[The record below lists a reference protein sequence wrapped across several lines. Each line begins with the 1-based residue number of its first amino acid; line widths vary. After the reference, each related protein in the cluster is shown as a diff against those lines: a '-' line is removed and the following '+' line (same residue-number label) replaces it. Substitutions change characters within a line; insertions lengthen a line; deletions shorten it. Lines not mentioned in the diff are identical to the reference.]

1 MKKNVIKYLSISLGL
16 IIVLIIYFSLIGIQ
30 TDRFNNQIKDRLS
43 KYNRNLDVNLK
54 KIKLTLDPLNFKF
67 NAKTI
72 GAKVIY
78 KKRNIELESI
88 KTQISINSLIKNK
101 IVSSNLIISTKSV
114 LLKDLVGFLRA
125 ITNKTELFFLEK
137 AIDKGFAIIDLEVNF
152 DENGKIKKDYK
163 VKGLLKD
170 GKINLLNDFNIK
182 NINLSLNIEND
193 NFDLSDISFT
203 TNKIALFSNN
213 LKIKRKHDKFFISGD
228 IENNNSKLNNKFLN
242 LLRLSNND
250 INFNN
255 VEISS
260 INKFSFIIDNRFNYE
275 NLFVNSE
282 ISLDKAEYEKPKLL
296 SKYLTEEKNVINLK
310 KHKIKAT
317 FKDNNLS
324 LIGSGKIQ
332 LEKEYDDI
340 DYSISQ
346 SGDKVNI
353 DSNIKLS
360 GLKIKGQKN
369 LKTFFPKINEV
380 LNLKDHQINIKF
392 KDNNLSLIGS
402 GKIQLEKEYDDI
414 DYSISQSGDKV
425 NIDSNIKLS
434 GLKIKGQKNLKTF
447 FPKINEVLNLK
458 DHQINIK
465 FKDNNL
471 SLIGSGKIQLEKEYD
486 DIDYSISQ
494 SGDKVNFDTKFI
506 FRKTQFEV
514 DRINFS
520 NDVKSKLQ
528 LEVSGNYIRKND
540 LSIDKLLITTKDD
553 KLGLSNLLI
562 DKYHRIVKFDE
573 ISLNYFDNENKK
585 NQVLIKRKQKNN
597 YELNGSLFNANS
609 LISDLLKSKDDKH
622 ARIFKNNIKFNLNLK
637 DVYLDNENV
646 ISDLKGNFFIENNKI
661 HQANILAF
669 FDNNEKLTF
678 TISTNNDEKI
688 TTLFSSKA
696 KPLVQRYKFVKG
708 YEEGYLD
715 FYSSKINNISKS
727 KLKIYDFKL
736 KELPVLTKLLILA
749 SLQGIADLLSGEGIR
764 FDEMEMNFKNNSNLM
779 TIDELYAIGPAISI
793 LMSGYIEE
801 DKLVSLRGTLVPAT
815 TINKTVS
822 SIPVLGKILVGDKT
836 GEGVFGV
843 SFKIKGKPKDLKTTV
858 NPIKTLTPRFI
869 TRTLEKIKKN

>member
-1 MKKNVIKYLSISLGL
+1 MKKNIIKYLSISLGL
-16 IIVLIIYFSLIGIQ
+16 IIVLIIYFSFIGIQ
-30 TDRFNNQIKDRLS
+30 TDRFNNQIKERLS
-43 KYNRNLDVNLK
+43 KYNSNLDVNLK

-101 IVSSNLIISTKSV
+101 IVSSNLIISTKSI

-125 ITNKTELFFLEK
+125 TTNKTELFFLEK

-182 NINLSLNIEND
+182 NINFLLNIEND

-203 TNKIALFSNN
+203 TNKIDLFSNN
-213 LKIKRKHDKFFISGD
+213 LKIKRKQDKFFISGD

-242 LLRLSNND
+242 LLRLSNHD

-255 VEISS
+255 AEISS
-260 INKFSFIIDNRFNYE
+260 KNKFSFVIDNKFNYE

-296 SKYLTEEKNVINLK
+296 SKYLTEVKNVINLR

-317 FKDNNLS
+317 FKDNS
-324 LIGSGKIQ
+324 
-332 LEKEYDDI
+332 
-340 DYSISQ
+340 
-346 SGDKVNI
+346 
-353 DSNIKLS
+353 
-360 GLKIKGQKN
+360 
-369 LKTFFPKINEV
+369 
-380 LNLKDHQINIKF
+380 
-392 KDNNLSLIGS
+392 
-402 GKIQLEKEYDDI
+402 
-414 DYSISQSGDKV
+414 
-425 NIDSNIKLS
+425 
-434 GLKIKGQKNLKTF
+434 
-447 FPKINEVLNLK
+447 
-458 DHQINIK
+458 
-465 FKDNNL
+465 L

-506 FRKTQFEV
+506 ISKTQFEV
-514 DRINFS
+514 ERINFS
-520 NDVKSKLQ
+520 NDGKSKLQ
-528 LEVSGNYIRKND
+528 LEVSGNHIRKND
-540 LSIDKLLITTKDD
+540 LSIDKLLITTKND
-553 KLGLSNLLI
+553 KLGMNNLLV

-573 ISLNYFDNENKK
+573 ISLNYFDNEDKK
-585 NQVLIKRKQKNN
+585 NHILIKRKQKNN
-597 YELNGSLFNANS
+597 YELNGTLFNANS

-622 ARIFKNNIKFNLNLK
+622 ARIFKNNINFTLNLK
-637 DVYLDNENV
+637 DVYLDNENI
-646 ISDLKGNFFIENNKI
+646 ISDLKGNFYIENNKI
-661 HQANILAF
+661 HQANISAF

-678 TISTNNDEKI
+678 TINTNNDEKI

-696 KPLVQRYKFVKG
+696 KPLVKRYKFIKG
-708 YEEGYLD
+708 YEDGYLD

-736 KELPVLTKLLILA
+736 MELPVLTKLLTLA
-749 SLQGIADLLSGEGIR
+749 SLQGIADLLTGEGIR
-764 FDEMEMNFKNNSNLM
+764 FDEMEMNFKNSSNLM

>member
-1 MKKNVIKYLSISLGL
+1 MKKNFIKYLSISLGL

-43 KYNRNLDVNLK
+43 KYNSNLDVNLK
-54 KIKLTLDPLNFKF
+54 KIKLTLDPFNFKF
-67 NAKTI
+67 NAQTI
-72 GAKVIY
+72 GTKIIY
-78 KKRNIELESI
+78 KKKNIELESI
-88 KTQISINSLIKNK
+88 KSQISINSLIKNK
-101 IVSSNLIISTKSV
+101 FVSSNLVISTKSV
-114 LLKDLVGFLRA
+114 LLEDLVGFLRVV
-125 ITNKTELFFLEK
+125 TNKTELFFLEK
-137 AIDKGFAIIDLEVNF
+137 AIDKGFVIINLEVNF
-152 DENGKIKKDYK
+152 DENGNIKKDYK

-182 NINLSLNIEND
+182 NINLLLNIEND

-203 TNKIALFSNN
+203 TNKIDLFSNN
-213 LKIKRKHDKFFISGD
+213 LKIKRKQDKFFISGD

-242 LLRLSNND
+242 LLRLSNHD

-260 INKFSFIIDNRFNYE
+260 KNKFSFIVNNRFNYE

-296 SKYLTEEKNVINLK
+296 SKYLTEVKNVINLR

-332 LEKEYDDI
+332 LEKKYDDI

-360 GLKIKGQKN
+360 GLNIKSQKN

-402 GKIQLEKEYDDI
+402 GKIQLEKKYDDI

-434 GLKIKGQKNLKTF
+434 GLNIKSQKNLKTF

-471 SLIGSGKIQLEKEYD
+471 SLIGSGKIQLEKKYD

-506 FRKTQFEV
+506 LSKTQFEV
-514 DRINFS
+514 ERINFS
-520 NDVKSKLQ
+520 NDGKSKLQ
-528 LEVSGNYIRKND
+528 LEVSGNHIRKND
-540 LSIDKLLITTKDD
+540 LSIDKLLITTKND
-553 KLGLSNLLI
+553 KLGMNNLLI

-573 ISLNYFDNENKK
+573 ISLNYFDNEDKK
-585 NQVLIKRKQKNN
+585 NHILIKRKQKNN
-597 YELNGSLFNANS
+597 YELNGTLFNANS

-622 ARIFKNNIKFNLNLK
+622 ARIFKNNINFTLNLK

-646 ISDLKGNFFIENNKI
+646 ISNLKGNFYIENNKI
-661 HQANILAF
+661 HQANISAF

-678 TISTNNDEKI
+678 TINTNNDEKI

-696 KPLVQRYKFVKG
+696 KPLVKRYKFIKG

-727 KLKIYDFKL
+727 KLKIFDFKL
-736 KELPVLTKLLILA
+736 KELPVLTKLLTLA
-749 SLQGIADLLSGEGIR
+749 SLQGIADLLSGEGIG

-858 NPIKTLTPRFI
+858 NPVKTLTPRFI
-869 TRTLEKIKKN
+869 TRTLEKINKN

>member
-1 MKKNVIKYLSISLGL
+1 MKKNIIKYLSISLGL

-30 TDRFNNQIKDRLS
+30 TDRFNNQIKERLS
-43 KYNRNLDVNLK
+43 KYNSNLDVNLK

-78 KKRNIELESI
+78 KKKNIELESI

-125 ITNKTELFFLEK
+125 TTNKTELFFLEK

-152 DENGKIKKDYK
+152 DENGNIKKDYK

-182 NINLSLNIEND
+182 NINFLLNIEND

-203 TNKIALFSNN
+203 TNKIDLFSNN
-213 LKIKRKHDKFFISGD
+213 LKIKRKQDKFFISGD

-242 LLRLSNND
+242 LLRLSNHD

-255 VEISS
+255 AEISS
-260 INKFSFIIDNRFNYE
+260 KNKFSFIIDNRFNYE
-275 NLFVNSE
+275 NLFINSE

-296 SKYLTEEKNVINLK
+296 SKYLTEVKNVINLR

-346 SGDKVNI
+346 SGDKVN
-353 DSNIKLS
+353 
-360 GLKIKGQKN
+360 
-369 LKTFFPKINEV
+369 
-380 LNLKDHQINIKF
+380 
-392 KDNNLSLIGS
+392 
-402 GKIQLEKEYDDI
+402 
-414 DYSISQSGDKV
+414 
-425 NIDSNIKLS
+425 
-434 GLKIKGQKNLKTF
+434 
-447 FPKINEVLNLK
+447 
-458 DHQINIK
+458 
-465 FKDNNL
+465 
-471 SLIGSGKIQLEKEYD
+471 
-486 DIDYSISQ
+486 
-494 SGDKVNFDTKFI
+494 FDTKFI
-506 FRKTQFEV
+506 FSKTQFEV
-514 DRINFS
+514 ERINFS
-520 NDVKSKLQ
+520 NDGKSKLQ
-528 LEVSGNYIRKND
+528 LEVSGNHIRKND
-540 LSIDKLLITTKDD
+540 LSIDKLLITTKND
-553 KLGLSNLLI
+553 KLGMNNLLI

-573 ISLNYFDNENKK
+573 ISLNYFDNEDKK

-622 ARIFKNNIKFNLNLK
+622 ARIFKNNINFTLNLK
-637 DVYLDNENV
+637 DVYLDNENI
-646 ISDLKGNFFIENNKI
+646 ISDLKGNFYIENNKI
-661 HQANILAF
+661 HQANISAF

-678 TISTNNDEKI
+678 TINTNNDEKI

-696 KPLVQRYKFVKG
+696 KPLVKRYKFIKG
-708 YEEGYLD
+708 YEDGYLD

-736 KELPVLTKLLILA
+736 KELPVLTKLLTLA

-764 FDEMEMNFKNNSNLM
+764 FDEMEMNFKNSSNLM

-801 DKLVSLRGTLVPAT
+801 DKIISLRGTLVPAT

-869 TRTLEKIKKN
+869 TRTLEKLKKN

>member
-16 IIVLIIYFSLIGIQ
+16 IIILIIYFSLIGIQ

-43 KYNRNLDVNLK
+43 KYNSNLDVNLK

-125 ITNKTELFFLEK
+125 TTNKTELFFLEK

-152 DENGKIKKDYK
+152 DENGNIKKDYK

-182 NINLSLNIEND
+182 NINLLLNIENN
-193 NFDLSDISFT
+193 NFDFSDISFT
-203 TNKIALFSNN
+203 TNKIDLFSNN
-213 LKIKRKHDKFFISGD
+213 LKIKRKQDKFFISGD

-242 LLRLSNND
+242 LLRLSYHD

-260 INKFSFIIDNRFNYE
+260 KNKFSFIIDNRFNYE
-275 NLFVNSE
+275 NLFINSE
-282 ISLDKAEYEKPKLL
+282 ILLDKVEYEKPKLL
-296 SKYLTEEKNVINLK
+296 SKYLTEVKDVINLR

-346 SGDKVNI
+346 SGDKVN
-353 DSNIKLS
+353 
-360 GLKIKGQKN
+360 
-369 LKTFFPKINEV
+369 
-380 LNLKDHQINIKF
+380 
-392 KDNNLSLIGS
+392 
-402 GKIQLEKEYDDI
+402 
-414 DYSISQSGDKV
+414 
-425 NIDSNIKLS
+425 
-434 GLKIKGQKNLKTF
+434 
-447 FPKINEVLNLK
+447 
-458 DHQINIK
+458 
-465 FKDNNL
+465 
-471 SLIGSGKIQLEKEYD
+471 
-486 DIDYSISQ
+486 
-494 SGDKVNFDTKFI
+494 FDTKFI
-506 FRKTQFEV
+506 FKKTQFEV
-514 DRINFS
+514 ERINFS
-520 NDVKSKLQ
+520 NDGNSKLQ
-528 LEVSGNYIRKND
+528 LEVSGNHIIKNN
-540 LSIDKLLITTKDD
+540 LSIDKLLITTKND
-553 KLGLSNLLI
+553 KFGLSNLLI
-562 DKYHRIVKFDE
+562 DKYDRIVKFDE
-573 ISLNYFDNENKK
+573 ISLNYFDNEDKK
-585 NQVLIKRKQKNN
+585 NQILIKRKQKNN
-597 YELNGSLFNANS
+597 YELNGTLFNANS

-622 ARIFKNNIKFNLNLK
+622 ARIFKNNINFNLNLK

-646 ISDLKGNFFIENNKI
+646 ISDLKGNFYIENNKI
-661 HQANILAF
+661 HQANISAF
-669 FDNNEKLTF
+669 FDNNNKLTF
-678 TISTNNDEKI
+678 TINTNNDEKI

-715 FYSSKINNISKS
+715 FYSSKINNNSKS

-736 KELPVLTKLLILA
+736 KELPVLTKLLTLA

-764 FDEMEMNFKNNSNLM
+764 FDEMEMNFKNSSNLM

-793 LMSGYIEE
+793 LMSGYVEE

-869 TRTLEKIKKN
+869 TRTLEKIKNN

>member
-16 IIVLIIYFSLIGIQ
+16 IIILIIYFSLIGIQ

-43 KYNRNLDVNLK
+43 KYNSNLDVNLK

-114 LLKDLVGFLRA
+114 LLKDLVGFLRVT
-125 ITNKTELFFLEK
+125 TNKTELFFLEK
-137 AIDKGFAIIDLEVNF
+137 AIDKGFAIIDLEINF
-152 DENGKIKKDYK
+152 DENGNIKKDYK

-182 NINLSLNIEND
+182 NINLLLNIENN
-193 NFDLSDISFT
+193 NFDFSDISFT
-203 TNKIALFSNN
+203 TNKIDLFSNN
-213 LKIKRKHDKFFISGD
+213 LKIKRKQDKFFISGD

-242 LLRLSNND
+242 LLRLSYHD

-260 INKFSFIIDNRFNYE
+260 KNKFSFIIDNRFNYE
-275 NLFVNSE
+275 NLFINSE
-282 ISLDKAEYEKPKLL
+282 ISLDKAEYKKPKLL
-296 SKYLTEEKNVINLK
+296 SKYLTEVKNVINLR

-360 GLKIKGQKN
+360 G
-369 LKTFFPKINEV
+369 
-380 LNLKDHQINIKF
+380 INIK
-392 KDNNLSLIGS
+392 S
-402 GKIQLEKEYDDI
+402 
-414 DYSISQSGDKV
+414 
-425 NIDSNIKLS
+425 
-434 GLKIKGQKNLKTF
+434 QKNLKTF

-506 FRKTQFEV
+506 FKKTQFEV
-514 DRINFS
+514 ERINFS
-520 NDVKSKLQ
+520 NDGNSKLQ
-528 LEVSGNYIRKND
+528 LEVSGNHIIKNN
-540 LSIDKLLITTKDD
+540 LSIDKLLITTKND
-553 KLGLSNLLI
+553 KFGLSNLLI

-573 ISLNYFDNENKK
+573 ISLNYFDNEDKK
-585 NQVLIKRKQKNN
+585 NQILIKRKQKNN
-597 YELNGSLFNANS
+597 YELNGTLFNANS

-622 ARIFKNNIKFNLNLK
+622 ARIFKNNINFNLNLK

-646 ISDLKGNFFIENNKI
+646 ISDLKGNFYIENNKI
-661 HQANILAF
+661 HQANISAF
-669 FDNNEKLTF
+669 FDNNNKLTF
-678 TISTNNDEKI
+678 TINTNNDEKI

-715 FYSSKINNISKS
+715 FYSSKINNNSKS

-736 KELPVLTKLLILA
+736 KELPVLTKLLTLA

-764 FDEMEMNFKNNSNLM
+764 FDEMEMNFKNSSNLM

-793 LMSGYIEE
+793 LMSGYVEE

-869 TRTLEKIKKN
+869 TRTLEKIKNN

>member
-1 MKKNVIKYLSISLGL
+1 MKKNIIKYLSISLGL
-16 IIVLIIYFSLIGIQ
+16 IIVLIIYFSFIGIQ
-30 TDRFNNQIKDRLS
+30 TDRFNNQIKERLS
-43 KYNRNLDVNLK
+43 KYNSNLDVNLK

-101 IVSSNLIISTKSV
+101 IVSSNLIISTKSI

-125 ITNKTELFFLEK
+125 TTNKTELFFLEK

-182 NINLSLNIEND
+182 NINFLLNIEND

-203 TNKIALFSNN
+203 TNKIDLFSNN
-213 LKIKRKHDKFFISGD
+213 LKIKRKQDKFFISGD

-242 LLRLSNND
+242 LLRLSNHD

-255 VEISS
+255 AEISS
-260 INKFSFIIDNRFNYE
+260 KNKFSFIIDNKFNYE

-296 SKYLTEEKNVINLK
+296 SKYLTEVKNVINLR

-317 FKDNNLS
+317 FKDNS
-324 LIGSGKIQ
+324 
-332 LEKEYDDI
+332 
-340 DYSISQ
+340 
-346 SGDKVNI
+346 
-353 DSNIKLS
+353 
-360 GLKIKGQKN
+360 
-369 LKTFFPKINEV
+369 
-380 LNLKDHQINIKF
+380 
-392 KDNNLSLIGS
+392 
-402 GKIQLEKEYDDI
+402 
-414 DYSISQSGDKV
+414 
-425 NIDSNIKLS
+425 
-434 GLKIKGQKNLKTF
+434 
-447 FPKINEVLNLK
+447 
-458 DHQINIK
+458 
-465 FKDNNL
+465 L

-506 FRKTQFEV
+506 ISKTQFEV
-514 DRINFS
+514 ERINFS
-520 NDVKSKLQ
+520 NDGKSKLQ
-528 LEVSGNYIRKND
+528 LEVSGNHIRKND
-540 LSIDKLLITTKDD
+540 LSIDKLLITTKND
-553 KLGLSNLLI
+553 KLGMNNLLV

-573 ISLNYFDNENKK
+573 ISLNYFDNEDKK
-585 NQVLIKRKQKNN
+585 NHILIKRKQKNN
-597 YELNGSLFNANS
+597 YELNGTLFNANS

-622 ARIFKNNIKFNLNLK
+622 ARIFKNNINFTLNLK
-637 DVYLDNENV
+637 DVYLDNENI
-646 ISDLKGNFFIENNKI
+646 ISDLKGNFYIENNKI
-661 HQANILAF
+661 HQANISAF

-678 TISTNNDEKI
+678 TINTNNDEKI

-696 KPLVQRYKFVKG
+696 KPLVKRYKFIKG
-708 YEEGYLD
+708 YEDGYLD

-736 KELPVLTKLLILA
+736 MELPVLTKLLTLA
-749 SLQGIADLLSGEGIR
+749 SLQGIADLLTGEGIR
-764 FDEMEMNFKNNSNLM
+764 FDEMEMNFKNSSNLM

-801 DKLVSLRGTLVPAT
+801 EKLVSLRGTLVPAT

>member
-16 IIVLIIYFSLIGIQ
+16 IIILIIYFSLIGIQ

-43 KYNRNLDVNLK
+43 KYNSNLDVNLK

-125 ITNKTELFFLEK
+125 TTNKTELFFLEK
-137 AIDKGFAIIDLEVNF
+137 AIDKGFAIIDLEINF
-152 DENGKIKKDYK
+152 DENGNIKKDYK

-182 NINLSLNIEND
+182 NINLLLNIENN
-193 NFDLSDISFT
+193 NFDFSDISFT
-203 TNKIALFSNN
+203 TNKIDLFSNN
-213 LKIKRKHDKFFISGD
+213 LKIKRKQDKFFISGD

-242 LLRLSNND
+242 LLRLSYHD

-260 INKFSFIIDNRFNYE
+260 KNKFSFIIDNRFNYE
-275 NLFVNSE
+275 NLFINSE
-282 ISLDKAEYEKPKLL
+282 ISLDKAEYKKPKLL
-296 SKYLTEEKNVINLK
+296 SKYLTEVKNVINLR

-360 GLKIKGQKN
+360 G
-369 LKTFFPKINEV
+369 
-380 LNLKDHQINIKF
+380 INIK
-392 KDNNLSLIGS
+392 S
-402 GKIQLEKEYDDI
+402 
-414 DYSISQSGDKV
+414 
-425 NIDSNIKLS
+425 
-434 GLKIKGQKNLKTF
+434 QKNLKTF

-506 FRKTQFEV
+506 FKKTQFEV
-514 DRINFS
+514 ERINFS
-520 NDVKSKLQ
+520 NDGNSKLQ
-528 LEVSGNYIRKND
+528 LEVSGNHIIKNN
-540 LSIDKLLITTKDD
+540 LSIDKLLITTKND
-553 KLGLSNLLI
+553 KFGLSNLLI

-573 ISLNYFDNENKK
+573 ISLNYFDNEDKK
-585 NQVLIKRKQKNN
+585 NQILIKRKQKNN
-597 YELNGSLFNANS
+597 YELNGTLFNANS

-622 ARIFKNNIKFNLNLK
+622 ARIFKNNINFNLNLK

-646 ISDLKGNFFIENNKI
+646 ISDLKGNFYIENNKI
-661 HQANILAF
+661 HQANISAF
-669 FDNNEKLTF
+669 FDNNNKLTF
-678 TISTNNDEKI
+678 TINTNNDEKI

-715 FYSSKINNISKS
+715 FYSSKINNNSKS

-736 KELPVLTKLLILA
+736 KELPVLTKLLTLA

-764 FDEMEMNFKNNSNLM
+764 FDEMEMNFKNSSNLM

-793 LMSGYIEE
+793 LMSGYVEE

-869 TRTLEKIKKN
+869 TRTLEKIKNN

>member
-1 MKKNVIKYLSISLGL
+1 MKKNIIKYLSISLGL
-16 IIVLIIYFSLIGIQ
+16 IIVLIIYFSFIGIQ
-30 TDRFNNQIKDRLS
+30 TDRFNNQIKERLS
-43 KYNRNLDVNLK
+43 KYNSNLDVNLK

-125 ITNKTELFFLEK
+125 TTNKTELFFLEK

-182 NINLSLNIEND
+182 NINFLLNIEND

-203 TNKIALFSNN
+203 TNKIDLFSNN
-213 LKIKRKHDKFFISGD
+213 LKIKRKQDKFFISGD

-242 LLRLSNND
+242 LLRLSNHD

-255 VEISS
+255 AEISS
-260 INKFSFIIDNRFNYE
+260 KNKFSFVIDNKFNYE

-282 ISLDKAEYEKPKLL
+282 ISLDKAQYEKPKLL
-296 SKYLTEEKNVINLK
+296 SKYLTEVKNVINLR

-317 FKDNNLS
+317 LKDNNLS

-346 SGDKVNI
+346 SGDKVNV

-360 GLKIKGQKN
+360 GLN
-369 LKTFFPKINEV
+369 LK
-380 LNLKDHQINIKF
+380 
-392 KDNNLSLIGS
+392 S
-402 GKIQLEKEYDDI
+402 
-414 DYSISQSGDKV
+414 
-425 NIDSNIKLS
+425 
-434 GLKIKGQKNLKTF
+434 QKNLKTF

-506 FRKTQFEV
+506 TSKTQFEV
-514 DRINFS
+514 ERINFS
-520 NDVKSKLQ
+520 NDGKSKLQ
-528 LEVSGNYIRKND
+528 LEVSGNHIRKND
-540 LSIDKLLITTKDD
+540 LSIDKLLITTKND
-553 KLGLSNLLI
+553 KLGMNNLLV

-573 ISLNYFDNENKK
+573 ISLNYFDNEDKK
-585 NQVLIKRKQKNN
+585 NHILIKRKQKNN
-597 YELNGSLFNANS
+597 YELNGTLFNANS

-622 ARIFKNNIKFNLNLK
+622 ARIFKNNINFNLNLK

-646 ISDLKGNFFIENNKI
+646 ISELKGNFYIENNKI
-661 HQANILAF
+661 HQANISAF

-678 TISTNNDEKI
+678 TINTNNDEKI

-736 KELPVLTKLLILA
+736 MELPVLTKLLTLA
-749 SLQGIADLLSGEGIR
+749 SLQGIADLLTGEGIR
-764 FDEMEMNFKNNSNLM
+764 FDEMEMNFKNSSNLM